1 MQVLIAD
8 DESTSR
14 ILLEEALMEWGY
26 DVCAAADGNEAW
38 DIVNRPD
45 GPRLVILDWMMPG
58 MDGPELCRKMRE
70 SLSAQYVY
78 VVLLTSKNQKQDVI
92 LGMDSGADAF
102 LTKPVDLGELRS
114 RLSAARRILEHQ
126 SVLQKTR
133 EPAGANTPTAT
144 APAPTEEANI
154 PERLRRVIRDLT
166 HDGLLAV
173 LPRMQIGEY
182 RAPVLGRMP
191 LLNKLG
197 EGGMG
202 AVYRAY
208 NPRLQKDVAVK
219 VLSTTIFKQR
229 SDAAARF
236 YREAQI
242 AAMVHSPHLVV
253 VMDVEQELGILFL
266 VMEFVDGKT
275 ATAALSTAIAEG
287 NIGLIEEQALEI
299 SLGVAKGLAAAHS
312 NGVVHRDVKPDNVL
326 IPWDANRDKL
336 SYHET
341 KLADLGIARHELAQA
356 GLTESNASLG
366 TAGYM
371 APEQIRD
378 AKRAG
383 RPADVFSTGALLYSL
398 LTGRAPFIGPSLF
411 DVCMDTINKPY
422 RPVSD
427 FRQGVS
433 AETLAVI
440 STCLEKVAEVR
451 YSDGA
456 QLATALE
463 KALNALRN
471 PTGPITRPKSEQR
484 GTRLDSMG
492 FPIPDTQ
499 KAVHKPKREEDA
511 E

>member
-14 ILLEEALMEWGY
+14 ILLEEALMEWGF

-38 DIVNRPD
+38 EIVQRAD

-78 VVLLTSKNQKQDVI
+78 IVLLTSKNQKQDVI

-114 RLSAARRILEHQ
+114 RLAAARRILEHQ
-126 SVLQKTR
+126 
-133 EPAGANTPTAT
+133 GALERARDSTATTPTIS
-144 APAPTEEANI
+144 APADEVVLPD
-154 PERLRRVIRDLT
+154 RLRRVIRDLT
-166 HDGLLAV
+166 HDGLLAT
-173 LPRMQIGEY
+173 LPRMPIGEY

-229 SDAAARF
+229 GDAAARF

-242 AAMVHSPHLVV
+242 AAMVHSPHLVA
-253 VMDVEQELGILFL
+253 VMDVEQEAGMLFL
-266 VMEFVDGKT
+266 VMEFVDGKV
-275 ATAALSTAIAEG
+275 ATAALSTAIADG
-287 NIGLIEEQALEI
+287 NVGLTEVQALEVAL
-299 SLGVAKGLAAAHS
+299 SVAKGLSVAHA
-312 NGVVHRDVKPDNVL
+312 NGVVHRDVKPDNVI
-326 IPWDANRDKL
+326 IPWDSNRDGL
-336 SYHET
+336 LWNAA

-356 GLTESNASLG
+356 GLTESNSSLG

-398 LTGRAPFIGPSLF
+398 LTGRPPFVGPSLF
-411 DVCMDTINKPY
+411 DVCMDTINKPHRPISEY
-422 RPVSD
+422 RD
-427 FRQGVS
+427 GLS
-433 AETLAVI
+433 AGTLSVI
-440 STCLEKVAEVR
+440 SSCLEKVPEAR
-451 YSDGA
+451 FPDGTW
-456 QLATALE
+456 LATALE
-463 KALNALRN
+463 KALLALRSS
-471 PTGPITRPKSEQR
+471 PRPQSAP
-484 GTRLDSMG
+484 GTPRFDSMG
-492 FPIPDTQ
+492 FPLPDTER
-499 KAVHKPKREEDA
+499 KTIIKPKREEEAD
-511 E
+511 